1 MLWYSKDSI
10 IIIVKINILY
20 FLLVGYL
27 NVCFNV
33 LYNYVWWSKNSGN
46 LDEGIDKKI
55 INWMFMLKVKYNKLK

>member
-46 LDEGIDKKI
+46 LDEGIDKK
-55 INWMFMLKVKYNKLK
+55 KL